1 MWVTG
6 YCYPWDVVDD
16 PGFADRASE
25 IGVDEVAIAASYH
38 STRAATPFLTDRT
51 AMVAERAG
59 LYRPVRDEVWSG
71 SALRPAPGPWV
82 DQSQDEQDKRD
93 KVADAVSVV
102 RDAGL
107 RTALWVVLT
116 HNSALGLANPDR
128 TVRNC
133 FGENYGWALCP
144 AHDDVREYAATL
156 AAEAV
161 RDLRPDTVILE
172 SCGQMGAVHQHMH
185 EKTDAVW
192 APAVARLLSICCCS
206 ACTSAWQRAGLDP
219 DRITELLRER
229 VRAIMA
235 IGDLGATADGLPEE
249 VGATLLSTR
258 QQHTDAL
265 RAAVLAEVGSAGR
278 VVLHASADPWAT
290 GALPGLTPATAGDVD
305 AVVLPGWQVG
315 PAALDAVRST
325 RAALP
330 DSIDVGSYVTAVA
343 PIPVTGVE
351 GYVRDL
357 HAAGAGELHLYHL
370 GLAGPARLP
379 YLRDAVTAAHTPPCA
394 PGYPFD
400 GLLTDALPWVA
411 NGHVIDS
418 IPSTKS
424 TFGSFA

>member
-6 YCYPWDVVDD
+6 YSYPWDVADD
-16 PGFADRASE
+16 PGFVDRATE

-38 STRAATPFLTDRT
+38 STRAATPFRADRT
-51 AMVAERAG
+51 AVVASKAG
-59 LYRPVRDEVWSG
+59 LYRPVREQAWG
-71 SALRPAPGPWV
+71 ARTLRPAPGPWA
-82 DQSQDEQDKRD
+82 DPTQD

-116 HNSALGLANPDR
+116 HNSALGGENPDR

-133 FGENYGWALCP
+133 FGENYAWALCP
-144 AHDDVREYAATL
+144 ANEDVREYSATL
-156 AAEAV
+156 AAEAL

-172 SCGQMGAVHQHMH
+172 SCGQMGAVHQHQH

-192 APAVARLLSICCCS
+192 APSVARLLSVCCCS
-206 ACTSAWQRAGLDP
+206 ACAAAWQRAGFDP
-219 DRITELLRER
+219 EWITEQLRR
-229 VRAIMA
+229 QVRSIMA
-235 IGDLGATADGLPEE
+235 TGDLAATADGLPDEI
-249 VGATLLSTR
+249 GAVLLSTR

-278 VVLHASADPWAT
+278 VLLHASADPWAT
-290 GALPGLTPATAGDVD
+290 GALPGLTPMTAGEID

-315 PAALDAVRST
+315 PAALDAVRTT
-325 RAALP
+325 RAAVP
-330 DSIDVGSYVTAVA
+330 ENVDVGSYVTAVA
-343 PIPVTGVE
+343 PIPVTNIA

-370 GLAGPARLP
+370 GLAGPGRLP

-394 PGYPFD
+394 PSAVSAA
-400 GLLTDALPWVA
+400 LTGAA
-411 NGHVIDS
+411 NGHPIGS
-418 IPSTKS
+418 IPYARSIS
-424 TFGSFA
+424 GSFA

>member
-6 YCYPWDVVDD
+6 YSYPWDVADD
-16 PGFADRASE
+16 PGFVDRAGE

-38 STRAATPFLTDRT
+38 STRAATPFQPDRT
-51 AMVAERAG
+51 AVVAEKAG
-59 LYRPVRDEVWSG
+59 LYRPVRDQVWG
-71 SALRPAPGPWV
+71 ARTLRPAPGPWP
-82 DQSQDEQDKRD
+82 DQSQD
-93 KVADAVSVV
+93 KVADAVGVV

-116 HNSALGLANPDR
+116 HNSALGQANPDR

-133 FGENYGWALCP
+133 FGEHYAWALCP
-144 AHDDVREYAATL
+144 AHEDVREYAATL
-156 AAEAV
+156 AAESV

-192 APAVARLLSICCCS
+192 APAVARLLSICCCT
-206 ACTSAWQRAGLDP
+206 ACMSAWQRAGLDAE
-219 DRITELLRER
+219 RIVEQLREQ

-235 IGDLGATADGLPEE
+235 TGDLGATADGLPEE
-249 VGATLLSTR
+249 ISAALLRTR

-278 VVLHASADPWAT
+278 VILHASNDPWVT
-290 GALPGLTPATAGDVD
+290 GALPGLTPLTSEDID

-315 PAALDAVRST
+315 PGSLAAVRDT

-330 DSIDVGSYVTAVA
+330 DTVDVGSYVTAVA
-343 PIPVTGVE
+343 PIPVTDIQ

-394 PGYPFD
+394 PAVAPN
-400 GLLTDALPWVA
+400 GLA
-411 NGHVIDS
+411 NGHQIAS
-418 IPSTKS
+418 IAYARSLV
-424 TFGSFA
+424 

>member
-6 YCYPWDVVDD
+6 YSYPWDVADD
-16 PGFADRASE
+16 PGFAERATE
-25 IGVDEVAIAASYH
+25 VGVDEVAIAASYH
-38 STRAATPFLTDRT
+38 STRAATPFLPDRT
-51 AMVAERAG
+51 AVVAEQAG
-59 LYRPVRDEVWSG
+59 LYRPVRDQVWGAKS
-71 SALRPAPGPWV
+71 LRPAPGPWA
-82 DQSQDEQDKRD
+82 DQSQDKVD
-93 KVADAVSVV
+93 KVADAVEVV

-116 HNSALGLANPDR
+116 HNSALGAANPER

-133 FGENYGWALCP
+133 FGEHYVWALCP
-144 AHDDVREYAATL
+144 AHEDVREYSATL
-156 AAEAV
+156 AAESV

-192 APAVARLLSICCCS
+192 APAVARLLSICCCA

-219 DRITELLRER
+219 ERIVEQLRTR

-235 IGDLGATADGLPEE
+235 TGDLGATADGLPDEIS
-249 VGATLLSTR
+249 AALLSVR

-278 VVLHASADPWAT
+278 VILHASNDPWAT
-290 GALPGLTPATAGDVD
+290 GALPGLTPQLNRTEPAGDID

-315 PAALDAVRST
+315 PGSLDAVRKT
-325 RAALP
+325 RASVP
-330 DSIDVGSYVTAVA
+330 DTVDVGSYVTAVA
-343 PIPVTGVE
+343 PIPVTDIQ

-379 YLRDAVTAAHTPPCA
+379 YLRDAVSAAHTPPCA
-394 PGYPFD
+394 PSVAAPTG
-400 GLLTDALPWVA
+400 AA
-411 NGHVIDS
+411 NGHS
-418 IPSTKS
+418 IASIAYARS
-424 TFGSFA
+424 LV

>member
-6 YCYPWDVVDD
+6 YCYPWDVADD

-38 STRAATPFLTDRT
+38 ATRAATPFRTDRT
-51 AMVAERAG
+51 SMVADRAG
-59 LYRPVRDEVWSG
+59 LYRPVREEVWG
-71 SALRPAPGPWV
+71 ARTLRPSPGPWA
-82 DQSQDEQDKRD
+82 DPSQD

-116 HNSALGLANPDR
+116 HNSALGLENPDR

-133 FGENYGWALCP
+133 FGEHYGWALCP
-144 AHDDVREYAATL
+144 AHEDVREYAATL

-192 APAVARLLSICCCS
+192 SPSVARLLSICCCS
-206 ACTSAWQRAGLDP
+206 ACTTAWQRAGLDP
-219 DRITELLRER
+219 ERIIALLREQ
-229 VRAIMA
+229 VRSIMA
-235 IGDLGATADGLPEE
+235 TGDLGATADGLPEDI
-249 VGATLLSTR
+249 GAALLRTR

-265 RAAVLAEVGSAGR
+265 RATVLAEVGSAGR
-278 VVLHASADPWAT
+278 VILHASNDPWAT
-290 GALPGLTPATAGDVD
+290 GALPGLTPFTPDDID

-315 PAALDAVRST
+315 PAALDAVRAT

-330 DSIDVGSYVTAVA
+330 DTVDVGSYVTAVA
-343 PIPVTGVE
+343 PTPVADIASH
-351 GYVRDL
+351 VRDL

-379 YLRDAVTAAHTPPCA
+379 YLRDAVSAAHTPPCA
-394 PGYPFD
+394 PAVAV
-400 GLLTDALPWVA
+400 DAPLGA
-411 NGHVIDS
+411 TNGHTAS
-418 IPSTKS
+418 IPYARSL
-424 TFGSFA
+424 A

>member
-6 YCYPWDVVDD
+6 YSYPWDVADD
-16 PGFADRASE
+16 PGFAERAVE

-38 STRAATPFLTDRT
+38 STRAATPFQASRT
-51 AMVAERAG
+51 AVVAEKAG
-59 LYRPVRDEVWSG
+59 LYRPVRDQVWG
-71 SALRPAPGPWV
+71 GRNLRPAPGPWM
-82 DQSQDEQDKRD
+82 DRSQD

-116 HNSALGLANPDR
+116 HNSALGTAHPDR
-128 TVRNC
+128 SVRNC
-133 FGENYGWALCP
+133 FGENYAWALCP
-144 AHDDVREYAATL
+144 AHEDVREYAATL

-206 ACTSAWQRAGLDP
+206 ACTTAWRRAGLDP
-219 DRITELLRER
+219 ERITGMLREQ
-229 VRAIMA
+229 VRTIMA
-235 IGDLGATADGLPEE
+235 TGDLGASADGLPEE
-249 VGATLLSTR
+249 ISAALLRTR

-278 VVLHASADPWAT
+278 VILHASADPWAT
-290 GALPGLTPATAGDVD
+290 GALPGLTPFTAGDID
-305 AVVLPGWQVG
+305 AIVLPGWQVG
-315 PAALDAVRST
+315 LGSLDAVRQT
-325 RAALP
+325 RASVP
-330 DSIDVGSYVTAVA
+330 ESVDVGSYVTAVA
-343 PIPVTGVE
+343 PMPVTDIQ

-394 PGYPFD
+394 PSAGV
-400 GLLTDALPWVA
+400 ALHGA
-411 NGHVIDS
+411 TNGRPTAS
-418 IPSTKS
+418 IPYARSL
-424 TFGSFA
+424 A

>member
-6 YCYPWDVVDD
+6 YSYPWDVADD
-16 PGFADRASE
+16 PGFADRALE

-38 STRAATPFLTDRT
+38 STRAATPFLADRT
-51 AMVAERAG
+51 AVVAEQAG
-59 LYRPVRDEVWSG
+59 LYRPVREQVWG
-71 SALRPAPGPWV
+71 GRTLRPAPGPWA
-82 DQSQDEQDKRD
+82 DQSRD
-93 KVADAVSVV
+93 KVADAVEVV

-116 HNSALGLANPDR
+116 HNSALGQANPDR

-133 FGENYGWALCP
+133 FGERYAWALCP
-144 AHDDVREYAATL
+144 AHEDVREYAATL
-156 AAEAV
+156 AAESV
-161 RDLRPDTVILE
+161 RELRPDTVILE

-192 APAVARLLSICCCS
+192 APAVARLLSVCCCT

-219 DRITELLRER
+219 ERIVEQLRDQ

-235 IGDLGATADGLPEE
+235 TGDLGATADGLPDEIS
-249 VGATLLSTR
+249 AALLRTR

-278 VVLHASADPWAT
+278 VILHASNDPWAT
-290 GALPGLTPATAGDVD
+290 GALPGLTPFTAGDID

-315 PAALDAVRST
+315 PGSVDAVRTT
-325 RAALP
+325 RASVP
-330 DSIDVGSYVTAVA
+330 DTVDVGSYVTAVA
-343 PIPVTGVE
+343 PIPVTDIQ

-394 PGYPFD
+394 PAIATPTG
-400 GLLTDALPWVA
+400 GA
-411 NGHVIDS
+411 NGHQIAS
-418 IPSTKS
+418 IAYARSLV
-424 TFGSFA
+424 

>member
-6 YCYPWDVVDD
+6 YCYPWDVADD
-16 PGFADRASE
+16 PGFADRAGE

-38 STRAATPFLTDRT
+38 ATRAATPFRADRT
-51 AMVAERAG
+51 SVVADQAG
-59 LYRPVRDEVWSG
+59 LYRPVREEIWG
-71 SALRPAPGPWV
+71 ARTLRPSPGPWA
-82 DQSQDEQDKRD
+82 DQSRDTVD

-144 AHDDVREYAATL
+144 AHEDVREYAATL

-192 APAVARLLSICCCS
+192 APAVARLLSVCCCS
-206 ACTSAWQRAGLDP
+206 ACASAWQRAGLDP
-219 DRITELLRER
+219 ERITELLRVR
-229 VRAIMA
+229 VRSIMA
-235 IGDLGATADGLPEE
+235 NGDLGATDDGLPEE
-249 VGATLLSTR
+249 IGTVLLSIR

-265 RAAVLAEVGSAGR
+265 RTAVLAELGPAGR
-278 VVLHASADPWAT
+278 VILHASNDPWAT
-290 GALPGLTPATAGDVD
+290 GALPGLTPATPADID

-315 PAALDAVRST
+315 PAALAAVRAT
-325 RAALP
+325 RAAVP
-330 DSIDVGSYVTAVA
+330 DTVDVGSYVTAVA
-343 PIPVTGVE
+343 PSPVADIQSH
-351 GYVRDL
+351 VRDL

-394 PGYPFD
+394 PSAVAA
-400 GLLTDALPWVA
+400 TLPGVA
-411 NGHVIDS
+411 NGHLIGS
-418 IPSTKS
+418 IPYAR
-424 TFGSFA
+424 SFV